1 MAKFYDRLEPKLRD
15 FIARQ
20 HVFFT
25 ATAAEGARIN
35 LSPKGLDA
43 LRILDDTTIAYLDW
57 TGSGNETAA
66 HIRTDGRLTIMMCA
80 FEGAPNILRLYGRGE
95 VAPKGSD
102 AYRRIVAETFDG
114 NEPAA
119 ARQVILLHIES
130 GADLVRVRRADLR
143 ACPRA
148 ALARQL
154 GGRAGRPS
162 RLPPPPQRRQH
173 RRHSERPCRGRGAGG
188 VGPAYALTRT

>member
-1 MAKFYDRLEPKLRD
+1 MAKFYDRLDPKLRD

-35 LSPKGLDA
+35 LSPKGFDA

-95 VAPKGSD
+95 VVPKGSEG
-102 AYRRIVAETFDG
+102 YRRIIAETFGG

-119 ARQVILLHIES
+119 ARQVILLHLES
-130 GADLVRVRRADLR
+130 AQTSCGFGVPIYEHVRE
-143 ACPRA
+143 
-148 ALARQL
+148 
-154 GGRAGRPS
+154 RPS
-162 RLPPPPQRRQH
+162 LANWADGQDDLPGYR
-173 RRHSERPCRGRGAGG
+173 RRHNG
-188 VGPAYALTRT
+188 VSIDGIPSGHVEDEVPAE